1 MIDRTESLKQAR
13 EIWSQVRAFGTLW
26 LAFTSLGGFLVLV
39 GGPWALDVLTAIFGQ
54 AAAQPPRVITIL
66 MVLTLPPAIYF
77 FWQQKRLAENAVICE
92 QCGERFSKQ
101 NTSCPMCGCA
111 RSNGEDATETTEEEK
126 VAAARS

>member
-1 MIDRTESLKQAR
+1 MIDRTESLQKAR

-66 MVLTLPPAIYF
+66 MVLTLPLAIYF
-77 FWQQKRLAENAVICE
+77 FLQQKRLAENSVICE
-92 QCGERFSKQ
+92 QCGERFSKE
-101 NTSCPMCGCA
+101 NSSCPMCGCA
-111 RSNGEDATETTEEEK
+111 HSPEKASDEKAEEEK